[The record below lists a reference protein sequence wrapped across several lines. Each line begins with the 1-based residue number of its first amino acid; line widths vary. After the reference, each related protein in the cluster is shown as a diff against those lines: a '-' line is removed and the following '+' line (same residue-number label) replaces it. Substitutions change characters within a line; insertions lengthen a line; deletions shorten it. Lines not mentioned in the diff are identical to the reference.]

1 MAHWKHSINLFIY
14 ALMAA
19 WTFLIVK
26 YLRLTGTKA
35 CSLTSSQQ
43 NTRKATLIITWVMF
57 GFACFGGLM
66 SMLEIAGVIHAE
78 LTIF

>member
-14 ALMAA
+14 AIMAT

-26 YLRLTGTKA
+26 YLRLTGTQA

-43 NTRKATLIITWVMF
+43 HMRTSTLIITWVMF
-57 GFACFGGLM
+57 GFACFGALM
-66 SMLEIAGVIHAE
+66 SMLEIVGVIHAE